1 MTVIDDAP
9 RVMSPDAADAAIA
22 FRDLGLPDVIVHRL
36 ESQGKHNAFPIQAAV
51 IPDALAGRDVAG
63 RAPTGSGKTL
73 GFGLPLVAGL
83 TDARPKRPVAL
94 VLAPTRELAEQIMAE
109 LTPFAKAA
117 GHDAASIYGGVGYG
131 GQRKALDRGVEL
143 VVACPG
149 RLEDL
154 MQMRAIDLRDVTT
167 VVIDEADQM
176 ADMGFL
182 PAVRR
187 IVEQTANDRQVL
199 LFSATLDGPV
209 AKLVA
214 DFQHNPVRHEVG
226 PKGPDVHAAKHHFWL
241 VEREDRVSTT
251 ADVIQRL
258 GSTIVFTRTRHGADR
273 LAKQLGRNGVKAEP
287 IHGGRSQGQRDR
299 ALASFKKGQASA
311 LIATDVAARGI
322 HVNGVN
328 AVVHYDPP
336 AEDATY
342 LHRSGRTAR
351 AGATGTVVSLLDHS
365 QKKDALK
372 LQRGIGISEPVTKA
386 AVRDLVIHAA
396 PEVAHS
402 ARTETVD
409 PEHRV
414 TRIVRNDDSADQRK
428 PKKQQQDSARSTAR
442 PVPTGDPGDAMGSV
456 KFFNSGRGYGFI
468 TPDGGGKDLFVHFS
482 AILNEGFKTLD
493 NGARVVYE
501 VREGRNGQE
510 AFDVRVVPVRLNVR
524 LNVRSERPSGRLHPP
539 AMSFGVHRPRGNSSE

>member
-1 MTVIDDAP
+1 MTMTDDAP
-9 RVMSPDAADAAIA
+9 RVAPTTPRSSRAAGPAS
-22 FRDLGLPDVIVHRL
+22 FRSLGLPDEIVHRL
-36 ESQGKHNAFPIQAAV
+36 ERDGKFEAFAIQAAV

-73 GFGLPLVAGL
+73 GFGLPLVARL
-83 TDARPKRPVAL
+83 ADARPRRPVAL

-109 LTPFAKAA
+109 LAPFATAA
-117 GHDAASIYGGVGYG
+117 GHAAASVYGGVGYG

-154 MQMRAIDLRDVTT
+154 ISMRAIDLCDVAA

-187 IVEQTANDRQVL
+187 IVGQTAPGRQVL

-214 DFQHNPVRHEVG
+214 DFQHDPAFHEVG
-226 PKGPDVHAAKHHFWL
+226 PKGPDVHTATHHFWV
-241 VEREDRVSTT
+241 VERDERVATT
-251 ADVIQRL
+251 AAVIERL

-273 LAKQLGRNGVKAEP
+273 LAKQLGRSGVTAEP

-299 ALASFKKGQASA
+299 ALAAFKQGHAAA

-322 HVNGVN
+322 HVDGVN

-351 AGATGTVVSLLDHS
+351 AGATGTVVSLIDAG
-365 QKKDALK
+365 QKKDAQK
-372 LQRGIGISEPVTKA
+372 MQRGVGIDEPFTPA
-386 AVRDLVIHAA
+386 RLDDLRAPCGVAAA
-396 PEVAHS
+396 PPA
-402 ARTETVD
+402 
-409 PEHRV
+409 
-414 TRIVRNDDSADQRK
+414 DDGNG
-428 PKKQQQDSARSTAR
+428 T
-442 PVPTGDPGDAMGSV
+442 V
-456 KFFNSGRGYGFI
+456 KFFNAGRGYGFI
-468 TPDGGGKDLFVHFS
+468 TPDDGGADVFVHFS
-482 AILNEGFKTLD
+482 AIAHDGFKTLEQ
-493 NGARVVYE
+493 GARVAYDLRV
-501 VREGRNGQE
+501 GRNGVE
-510 AFDVRVVPVRLNVR
+510 ASGVRL
-524 LNVRSERPSGRLHPP
+524 
-539 AMSFGVHRPRGNSSE
+539 AAAT

>member
-1 MTVIDDAP
+1 MTIIDDAP
-9 RVMSPDAADAAIA
+9 RAIDTDPQTVTGPTAVA
-22 FRDLGLPDVIVHRL
+22 FRDLGLPDAIVRRL
-36 ESQGKHNAFPIQAAV
+36 ESQGKHDAFPIQAAV

-73 GFGLPLVAGL
+73 GFGLPLVARL
-83 TDARPKRPVAL
+83 VDARPKRPVAL

-109 LTPFAKAA
+109 LAPFAKAA
-117 GHDAASIYGGVGYG
+117 GHDSASIYGGVGYG
-131 GQRKALDRGVEL
+131 HQRKALDRGVEL

-154 MQMRAIDLRDVTT
+154 IQMRAIDLRDVDT

-187 IVEQTANDRQVL
+187 IVEQTRTDRQVL

-209 AKLVA
+209 AKLVH
-214 DFQHNPVRHEVG
+214 DFQHDPVHHEVG
-226 PKGPDVHAAKHHFWL
+226 PKGPDVHAAEHHFWI
-241 VEREDRVSTT
+241 VPREDRVVTT
-251 ADVIQRL
+251 AQVIDRL

-273 LAKQLGRNGVKAEP
+273 LAKQLGKQGVAAEP

-299 ALASFKKGQASA
+299 ALAAFKQGRAAA

-322 HVNGVN
+322 HVNGVS

-351 AGATGTVVSLLDHS
+351 AGATGTVVSLLEAS
-365 QKKDALK
+365 QKKDARK
-372 LQRGIGISEPVTKA
+372 LQRGVGIDEPFTDARVH
-386 AVRDLVIHAA
+386 DLVVHVA
-396 PEVAHS
+396 PEVERS
-402 ARTETVD
+402 ARTERVD

-414 TRIVRNDDSADQRK
+414 TKLAK
-428 PKKQQQDSARSTAR
+428 PKRNSATANPTERNERTDRRSVDTTDGAQ
-442 PVPTGDPGDAMGSV
+442 GSV

-468 TPDGGGKDLFVHFS
+468 TPDAGDKDLFVHFS
-482 AILNEGFKTLD
+482 AIAGDGFKTLD
-493 NGARVVYE
+493 QGARVAYDI
-501 VREGRNGQE
+501 RDGRNGQE
-510 AFDVRVVPVRLNVR
+510 AFDVRVV
-524 LNVRSERPSGRLHPP
+524 G
-539 AMSFGVHRPRGNSSE
+539 

>member
-1 MTVIDDAP
+1 MTIIDDAP
-9 RVMSPDAADAAIA
+9 RVHAADAAVP
-22 FRDLGLPDVIVHRL
+22 FRELGLPDSIVERL
-36 ESQGKHNAFPIQAAV
+36 ERQGKHDTFPIQAAV

-73 GFGLPLVAGL
+73 GFGLPLVARL

-117 GHDAASIYGGVGYG
+117 GHNAASVYGGVGYG

-187 IVEQTANDRQVL
+187 IVEQTADERQVL

-209 AKLVA
+209 AKLIS
-214 DFQHNPVRHEVG
+214 DFQHDPVHHEVG
-226 PKGPDVHAAKHHFWL
+226 PKGPDVHAARHHFW
-241 VEREDRVSTT
+241 VVAREERTATT
-251 ADVIQRL
+251 ADVIERL

-273 LAKQLGRNGVKAEP
+273 LAKQLGRKGVQAEP

-299 ALASFKKGQASA
+299 ALAAFKQGKAAA

-351 AGATGTVVSLLDHS
+351 AGATGTVVSLLDTS
-365 QKKDALK
+365 QKKDAK
-372 LQRGIGISEPVTKA
+372 KMQRGIGIDEPFTDARVA
-386 AVRDLVIHAA
+386 DLVIHAA
-396 PEVAHS
+396 PTVVEH
-402 ARTETVD
+402 ARTEQLD
-409 PEHRV
+409 AEHRQ
-414 TRIVRNDDSADQRK
+414 TRITREATATAERAPAK
-428 PKKQQQDSARSTAR
+428 PGTSR
-442 PVPTGDPGDAMGSV
+442 PAPTGNAADAKGTV

-468 TPDGGGKDLFVHFS
+468 TPDDGDKDLFVHFS
-482 AILNEGFKTLD
+482 AIAHEGFKTLD
-493 NGARVVYE
+493 NGARVDYDI
-501 VREGRNGQE
+501 REGRNGHE
-510 AFDVRVVPVRLNVR
+510 AFDVRVVPFN
-524 LNVRSERPSGRLHPP
+524 
-539 AMSFGVHRPRGNSSE
+539 

>member
-1 MTVIDDAP
+1 MPITDDAP
-9 RVMSPDAADAAIA
+9 RVVPGNDEAGIA
-22 FRDLGLPDVIVHRL
+22 FADLGLPDTILERL
-36 ESQGKHNAFPIQAAV
+36 ASEGKQHTFAIQAAV
-51 IPDALAGRDVAG
+51 IPDVLAGRDVAG

-73 GFGLPLVAGL
+73 GFGLPLVARL

-109 LTPFAKAA
+109 LTPFARAT
-117 GHDAASIYGGVGYG
+117 GHESVAIYGGVGYG
-131 GQRKALDRGVEL
+131 HQRKALDRGVEL

-154 MQMRAIDLRDVTT
+154 IQMRAINLRDVVT

-187 IVEQTANDRQVL
+187 IVEQTSSDRQVL

-226 PKGPDVHAAKHHFWL
+226 PKGPDVHAAKHHFW
-241 VEREDRVSTT
+241 VVKREDRVATT
-251 ADVIQRL
+251 AGVIDRL
-258 GSTIVFTRTRHGADR
+258 GTTIVFTRTRHGADR
-273 LAKQLGRNGVKAEP
+273 LAKQLGKVGVSAEP

-299 ALASFKKGQASA
+299 ALAAFKKGRASA

-322 HVNGVN
+322 HVNGVS

-336 AEDATY
+336 AEDSTY

-351 AGATGTVVSLLDHS
+351 AGATGTVVSLLDGS
-365 QKKDALK
+365 QKKDARK
-372 LQRGIGISEPVTKA
+372 LQRGIGIDEPLTEAKID
-386 AVRDLVIHAA
+386 DLQA
-396 PEVAHS
+396 PEMPQVGNGEEPRKTSSRKARQ
-402 ARTETVD
+402 RTEK
-409 PEHRV
+409 PSGEHRSGGPSGEHRSGGPSGEHRSDV
-414 TRIVRNDDSADQRK
+414 PSGEHRTTQVPRDTRT
-428 PKKQQQDSARSTAR
+428 PGR
-442 PVPTGDPGDAMGSV
+442 PTPVGDASDASGTV

-468 TPDGGGKDLFVHFS
+468 QPDDGGKDLFVHFS
-482 AILNEGFKTLD
+482 AIASDGFKTLD
-493 NGARVVYE
+493 NGSRVAYE
-501 VREGRNGQE
+501 VGEGRNGPE
-510 AFDVRVVPVRLNVR
+510 AREVRVVP
-524 LNVRSERPSGRLHPP
+524 
-539 AMSFGVHRPRGNSSE
+539 A

>member
-1 MTVIDDAP
+1 MTIIDDAP
-9 RVMSPDAADAAIA
+9 RVTSPNDESTTTVA

-83 TDARPKRPVAL
+83 VDARPKRPVAL

-109 LTPFAKAA
+109 ITPFAKAA

-154 MQMRAIDLRDVTT
+154 IQMRAIDLRDVTT

-187 IVEQTANDRQVL
+187 IVEQTSKNRQVL

-226 PKGPDVHAAKHHFWL
+226 PKGPDVHAAKHHFW
-241 VEREDRVSTT
+241 VVDREDRVSTT
-251 ADVIQRL
+251 AEVIQRL

-273 LAKQLGRNGVKAEP
+273 LAKQLGRTGVTAEP

-299 ALASFKKGQASA
+299 ALAAFKKGQASA

-322 HVNGVN
+322 HVDGVN
-328 AVVHYDPP
+328 AVVHFDPP
-336 AEDATY
+336 AEDSTY

-351 AGATGTVVSLLDHS
+351 AGATGTVVSLLDQA

-372 LQRGIGISEPVTKA
+372 MQRGIGIDEPVTKP
-386 AVRDLVIHAA
+386 AVHSLVIHAA
-396 PEVAHS
+396 PEAAKT
-402 ARTETVD
+402 ARTERVD
-409 PEHRV
+409 SEHRV
-414 TRIVRNDDSADQRK
+414 TRIVRDDAPAASTPSAQSTSSER
-428 PKKQQQDSARSTAR
+428 SASSTSR
-442 PVPTGDPGDAMGSV
+442 PMPTGDAADADGTV

-468 TPDGGGKDLFVHFS
+468 TPDDGGKDLFVHFS
-482 AILNEGFKTLD
+482 VILNEGFKTLD
-493 NGARVVYE
+493 NGARVAYE
-501 VREGRNGQE
+501 VRDGRNGQE
-510 AFDVRVVPVRLNVR
+510 AFDVRVVPFN
-524 LNVRSERPSGRLHPP
+524 
-539 AMSFGVHRPRGNSSE
+539 